1 MKREEQQMENAP
13 SPKKTY
19 QFIANP
25 QDNVM
30 DSGGLKDVKFIFK
43 HNLR

>member
-1 MKREEQQMENAP
+1 MPPPPEKI
-13 SPKKTY
+13 Y

-25 QDNVM
+25 QDNLIY
-30 DSGGLKDVKFIFK
+30 SGGLKDIKFIFK